1 MRKEFDIEFRA
12 DNTARLR
19 GFSVRLS
26 FRTQT
31 SIAKKLHLRGAF
43 RQSNCVRNDICIQRS
58 LQKRIVL
65 VGAGEFFSKGL
76 CGLLDLRGCR
86 LGIPGWHFLFQ
97 EPLYSFYKFDLYFCT
112 GKGPL

>member
-43 RQSNCVRNDICIQRS
+43 RQSNCVRNGNRTEKPLNRAALPVRS
-58 LQKRIVL
+58 D
-65 VGAGEFFSKGL
+65 KGIKK
-76 CGLLDLRGCR
+76 LLAELLILRFMLFR
-86 LGIPGWHFLFQ
+86 LRLSI
-97 EPLYSFYKFDLYFCT
+97 
-112 GKGPL
+112 